1 MLDSEL
7 ARPTSLLLQHHHRQ
21 RKILFTQS
29 RAAANPA
36 IAFRLQSARPVG
48 RVAELGSLGQ
58 NRMTVTLREVTK
70 GDLPIFF
77 EHQLDAEATRM
88 AAFPS
93 RDRDAFMAHWA
104 RIMSNETGIL
114 NTILAD
120 DTVAGNVVYW
130 EAAGEPNIG
139 YWLGKTHWGK
149 GIASAALA
157 QFLTKIEARPVY
169 AHVAKHNFASIRV
182 LHKCGFQLAREDMCD
197 GDDGEELVMELRS
210 DRCATAANKPTKT

>member
-1 MLDSEL
+1 MSE
-7 ARPTSLLLQHHHRQ
+7 Q
-21 RKILFTQS
+21 
-29 RAAANPA
+29 
-36 IAFRLQSARPVG
+36 
-48 RVAELGSLGQ
+48 
-58 NRMTVTLREVTK
+58 MTITLREVTK
-70 GDLPIFF
+70 ADLPIFF

-104 RIMSNETGIL
+104 KIMNKETNQTGIL

-149 GIASAALA
+149 GIASAAVA
-157 QFLTKIEARPVY
+157 QFLTKIQTRPVY

-182 LHKCGFQLAREDMCD
+182 LQKCGFQPVPEYVCA
-197 GDDGEELVMELRS
+197 GAGGEELVMALRA
-210 DRCATAANKPTKT
+210 DRDGAAAGECRR

>member
-1 MLDSEL
+1 M
-7 ARPTSLLLQHHHRQ
+7 
-21 RKILFTQS
+21 
-29 RAAANPA
+29 
-36 IAFRLQSARPVG
+36 
-48 RVAELGSLGQ
+48 
-58 NRMTVTLREVTK
+58 
-70 GDLPIFF
+70 FF

-104 RIMSNETGIL
+104 RIMSKETNETGIL

-120 DTVAGNVVYW
+120 GTVAGNVVYW
-130 EAAGEPNIG
+130 EAAGEPNIA

-182 LHKCGFQLAREDMCD
+182 LQKCGFQLAREDMCD
-197 GDDGEELVMELRS
+197 GDDAKNLLWSCAPIVAPRPPINPQRPNQAMELLASGRS
-210 DRCATAANKPTKT
+210 TLRCGSSG

>member
-1 MLDSEL
+1 MHWTRGCASVSI
-7 ARPTSLLLQHHHRQ
+7 AHHW
-21 RKILFTQS
+21 
-29 RAAANPA
+29 PA
-36 IAFRLQSARPVG
+36 PLITM
-48 RVAELGSLGQ
+48 LGQ
-58 NRMTVTLREVTK
+58 NRMTVALREVTK
-70 GDLPIFF
+70 EDLPIFF

-182 LHKCGFQLAREDMCD
+182 LQKCGFRLAREDMCD
-197 GDDGEELVMELRS
+197 GDDGEELVMELPQIVAPRPPMNPQ
-210 DRCATAANKPTKT
+210 RPTMNP

>member
-1 MLDSEL
+1 M
-7 ARPTSLLLQHHHRQ
+7 
-21 RKILFTQS
+21 I
-29 RAAANPA
+29 
-36 IAFRLQSARPVG
+36 
-48 RVAELGSLGQ
+48 VA
-58 NRMTVTLREVTK
+58 LREVTK
-70 GDLPIFF
+70 EDMPIFF

-120 DTVAGNVVYW
+120 DTVAGN
-130 EAAGEPNIG
+130 IG

-182 LHKCGFQLAREDMCD
+182 LQKCGFQLAREDMCD
-197 GDDGEELVMELRS
+197 GEDGEELVMELRS